1 MFPADVAV
9 LQECGRPE
17 RQDDCC
23 MWAGIRSM
31 QGVGVVTSGSYRV
44 SGGPLADTETSAYL
58 FHIRGPVSFTL
69 LGVWAQS
76 MCF

>member
-1 MFPADVAV
+1 MLPAGLAV

-17 RQDDCC
+17 RQDNRC

-44 SGGPLADTETSAYL
+44 SGGAFADTETS
-58 FHIRGPVSFTL
+58 
-69 LGVWAQS
+69 W
-76 MCF
+76 